1 MTNGIF
7 VTENKRLDY
16 QGSAIVNS
24 ILTGDIYEK
33 TLPIYKK
40 WPNIHWQKLD
50 LSNAL
55 QSNSN
60 PELIFLSRN
69 ATPYVGA
76 LKEAFPQATVKE
88 YDTWGESL

>member
-33 TLPIYKK
+33 NFT
-40 WPNIHWQKLD
+40 NIQKM
-50 LSNAL
+50 AK
-55 QSNSN
+55 
-60 PELIFLSRN
+60 
-69 ATPYVGA
+69 Y
-76 LKEAFPQATVKE
+76 
-88 YDTWGESL
+88 SLAKIGFEQCFTIKL